1 MEEITKNTVRGD
13 MIPVLLGLSSK
24 ALEKARELAQR
35 CDSVSHIFC
44 SRVPLLFRFSIYM
57 RFHRIN
63 RTHKE
68 RLMLQALL
76 DFSDQ
81 MKDRDTILYLVPCTR
96 EYTAMV
102 QRNRALLESR
112 FVIAEPLVGTR
123 RQPFQT
129 VQEEGVG
136 I

>member
-24 ALEKARELAQR
+24 TLEKARELAQR
-35 CDSVSHIFC
+35 CDSVSH
-44 SRVPLLFRFSIYM
+44 M